1 MRFSAVR
8 LTLTKT
14 VADLSEANM
23 GKRYTV
29 IVYVKFYGSTVHH
42 FHDIVT
48 TLDSEAIERYFRGFS
63 YGEGEVMQVEIR
75 EDL

>member
-1 MRFSAVR
+1 M
-8 LTLTKT
+8 TKT
-14 VADLSEANM
+14 VAALSEVNM
-23 GKRYTV
+23 EKRYTV
-29 IVYVKFYGSTVHH
+29 IVYVNFYGSTVHH

-48 TLDSEAIERYFRGFS
+48 TLDLAAIERHFGGFS